1 MILQHLQIS
10 TPTHTN
16 YNREQ
21 SLSTFFFPSI
31 SVNKIP
37 SSELLFYLLQFQ
49 AGEETTQPKAK
60 SDEEGSLISPNK
72 PMTVKRE
79 SNENS
84 VCLRETS
91 LEEVIN
97 HRRKRT
103 YDETEHLK
111 SLVNSKTLEEKA
123 EGEPEKDETLERNR
137 ENSVASQEDPRNP
150 SQSDKDDQFTLTL
163 SEERRFEENRLN
175 ARRLSELE
183 TIIAEKEGLLNQR
196 RIAVEL
202 RELQLEQE
210 RNTVRELRGTLR
222 EEQTM
227 RRDLEARYEA
237 LNGQLHVRNALADSR
252 VQEMERELSQLN
264 ISVTDLRTE
273 NQRLAEEI
281 NEFRCRVERSE
292 ETVNAER
299 NTTAILQEDLERNRT
314 TLERLR
320 QEIQQKDTELEQERD
335 LRAEAVE
342 MRNQLERNLASTT
355 EEYEERLRR
364 SDEERARLSR
374 RYEECNQLLVATTE
388 QIRSTS
394 SALRRAQETIDEYS
408 RMQPRDWT
416 IPRDEIEISEKMLGQ
431 GGWGWVKEGIFRGT
445 TVAVK
450 QMHELIVS
458 PHNRRL
464 FEREMQ
470 MAARCR
476 HPNLLQFIGAT
487 NDDDLPLLVTELLDT
502 NLRAVLGQRSLCQDE
517 VLTISIDVSKALN
530 YLHLNKPFPIIHRD
544 ISSTNVLLWK
554 RENAWHAKLS
564 DYGAANFMRQCMTV
578 SPGASIYAA
587 PEVVTSRQ
595 STKVSLVGMVTV
607 DLHFM

>member
-1 MILQHLQIS
+1 
-10 TPTHTN
+10 
-16 YNREQ
+16 
-21 SLSTFFFPSI
+21 
-31 SVNKIP
+31 
-37 SSELLFYLLQFQ
+37 
-49 AGEETTQPKAK
+49 
-60 SDEEGSLISPNK
+60 
-72 PMTVKRE
+72 MTVKRE